1 MKCRRLR
8 TVRTMSCNTVP
19 YKIPL
24 IPHLQRYIDIVENE
38 EFPTCEEQKQLVQY
52 VRKVFETEELTVDEI
67 RVEKYLSY
75 QKYFPFDLFPWEI
88 FVFILHTCVFKKN
101 GTPRWK
107 DLFALM
113 GRGAGKNAFLAF
125 ECFCLT
131 TDVNGIAYYDV
142 DICANSE
149 DQAMTSFNDIYNILE
164 DPKLRPKLEKHFQWN
179 KTEIINKKTRS
190 RIKYR
195 TNNPKGKDGLRS
207 AIVAFDEIHA
217 YENWDNINVFT
228 TGLGKKPHPRRIY
241 ITTNGDV
248 RDGPL
253 DQLLKKSKQILNGE
267 IPDNG
272 FLPFICQLDSDDE
285 VHDVEMWAKANPSL
299 PYLPTLLEEML
310 GEYEDYKLDPINNSS
325 FMTKRMNRPQG
336 RKDTEVTSWENIL
349 ATNREV
355 PDLSGWSCVLGID
368 FQKTTDFA
376 SVFLLFKNREQW
388 YGIHHSWFCTASK
401 DKHRIKL
408 PLDDQVQRGL
418 LTIVD
423 DVEISATQLT
433 DWIRAQKT
441 AYNFNIKKIALDS
454 YRYSWLARALKDIG
468 FDAKEGKVKLLRPS
482 DIMQVV
488 QKVSSCFIGH
498 RIAWGDDPMM
508 RWYTNNAKLEP
519 AKNNNYTYGKIEPK
533 SRKTDGFMAFVAAM
547 VIEEELPETYEI
559 QWLPPIIL

>member
-1 MKCRRLR
+1 
-8 TVRTMSCNTVP
+8 MSCNTI
-19 YKIPL
+19 YKTPISPQ
-24 IPHLQRYIDIVENE
+24 LQRYIDIVENE
-38 EFPTCEEQKQLVQY
+38 EIAVCEWQKLLVEY
-52 VRKVFETEELTVDEI
+52 VRKVFETEELTVDEV

-75 QKYFPFDLFPWEI
+75 QRYFPFQLFPWEV
-88 FVFILHTCVFKKN
+88 FVFILHTSVFKKN
-101 GTPRWK
+101 GAPRWK

-113 GRGAGKNAFLAF
+113 GRGAGKNGFLSF

-131 TDVNGIAYYDV
+131 TDTNGIAYYDI

-149 DQAMTSFNDIYNILE
+149 DQAKTSFMDIHNILE
-164 DPKLRPKLEKHFQWN
+164 DPAHRSKLEKHFRWN
-179 KTEIINKKTRS
+179 LTEIVNSKTRS

-207 AIVAFDEIHA
+207 AMVAFDEIHA
-217 YENWDNINVFT
+217 YENWDNIDVFT

-253 DQLLKKSKQILNGE
+253 DQLIKKSKQILNGE

-272 FLPFICQLDSDDE
+272 FLPFICQLDVDEE
-285 VHDVEMWAKANPSL
+285 VHDVDMWAKANPSL
-299 PYLPTLLEEML
+299 PYLPTLMEEML
-310 GEYEDYKLDPINNSS
+310 GEYEDYKLDPVNNSG

-336 RKDTEVTSWENIL
+336 RKDTEVTSWDNIL

-355 PDLSGWSCVLGID
+355 PDLTGWSCVCGID

-376 SVFLLFKNREQW
+376 SVFLLFKQREQW
-388 YGIHHSWFCTASK
+388 YGIHHSWFCTASA

-408 PLDDQVQRGL
+408 PLDTMVQRGL

-423 DVEISATQLT
+423 DVEISQDIIAG
-433 DWIRAQKT
+433 WIKEQK
-441 AYNFNIKKIALDS
+441 ARYNIQKIALDS
-454 YRYSWLARALKDIG
+454 YRYSVLARALKEAG
-468 FDAKEGKVKLLRPS
+468 FDPKDGKVKLLRPS

-488 QKVSSCFIGH
+488 QKISSGFIGH
-498 RIAWGDDPMM
+498 RITWGDDPMM
-508 RWYTNNAKLEP
+508 RWYTNNAKMEP
-519 AKNNNYTYGKIEPK
+519 APNNNFKYGKIEPR

-547 VIEEELPETYEI
+547 TIEEELPESYDIE
-559 QWLPPIIL
+559 WLPPLIF